1 MTSVEYLIARLEGSK
16 TMTELRDMWNSISF
30 AYQKD
35 PRVMQAKA
43 KRKAELS

>member
-16 TMTELRDMWNSISF
+16 TMTELQDMWNSIAI

-35 PRVMQAKA
+35 PRVMQAKDT
-43 KRKAELS
+43 RKAELS